1 MIWRRTKS
9 AKGLADKAQTK
20 EKEMK
25 KMAIEKMKLLSIT
38 GPERE
43 LDRFIARNLLD
54 TDIQIEDAKKIYN
67 KTWKFDYYDY
77 DYAIQENLKK
87 CKALMQ
93 DLHIL
98 YREEYSN
105 LFIENSVS
113 QIGLK
118 LDQVQNAY
126 TELKQNI
133 EACEKAKEE
142 DFSKI
147 TSVEKL
153 ANLDVEINQLYHLK
167 YIKFRYGNIANDDF
181 ESIKQE
187 LEDIQAIVFEIEK
200 QEDVTWIVYVTTEEF
215 VQNVDVYFNMQ
226 NFERV

>member
-133 EACEKAKEE
+133 EARSEERRVGKECR
-142 DFSKI
+142 
-147 TSVEKL
+147 L
-153 ANLDVEINQLYHLK
+153 
-167 YIKFRYGNIANDDF
+167 
-181 ESIKQE
+181 
-187 LEDIQAIVFEIEK
+187 
-200 QEDVTWIVYVTTEEF
+200 
-215 VQNVDVYFNMQ
+215 
-226 NFERV
+226 